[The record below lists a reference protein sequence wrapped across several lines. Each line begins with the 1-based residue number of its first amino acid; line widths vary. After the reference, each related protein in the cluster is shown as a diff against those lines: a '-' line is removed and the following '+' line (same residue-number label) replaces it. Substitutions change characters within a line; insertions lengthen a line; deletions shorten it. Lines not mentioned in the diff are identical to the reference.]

1 MQTDAETAATICGG
15 DKVTTSTAEEL
26 ERLHGWL
33 GNLIEELEEVR
44 GAVAALYASEEGE
57 N

>member
-1 MQTDAETAATICGG
+1 MAT
-15 DKVTTSTAEEL
+15 KAEEL

-44 GAVAALYASEEGE
+44 ALVAVLYASEEGRS
-57 N
+57 